1 MNIGISHKE
10 LSGILSGCSLIGA
23 TLWMADVLTWQAGYF
38 ITAGL
43 EGLSLIVYYFYAKD
57 RNKFL
62 ATGIILTGFALLIT
76 GMTTLICL

>member
-43 EGLSLIVYYFYAKD
+43 EGLSLIVYYREGSKQGSCHGDYLD
-57 RNKFL
+57 GIRL
-62 ATGIILTGFALLIT
+62 AHYGHDNVDLPLS
-76 GMTTLICL
+76 